1 MSGPSNPDA
10 KEIPS
15 EKYFFVIEKKI
26 EQSKILKF
34 QKIENFDFFESW
46 RISKILIFRKN
57 LGTFWCFFHDPWGR
71 EAQWEFLP
79 SRRRQAHPRI
89 PWHLT

>member
-26 EQSKILKF
+26 ENSKILKF
-34 QKIENFDFFESW
+34 QKIENFDFFEFW
-46 RISKILIFRKN
+46 TISEMLIFRKKSR
-57 LGTFWCFFHDPWGR
+57 CFLMLFHDPWGH
-71 EAQWEFLP
+71 EGQWGF
-79 SRRRQAHPRI
+79 
-89 PWHLT
+89 